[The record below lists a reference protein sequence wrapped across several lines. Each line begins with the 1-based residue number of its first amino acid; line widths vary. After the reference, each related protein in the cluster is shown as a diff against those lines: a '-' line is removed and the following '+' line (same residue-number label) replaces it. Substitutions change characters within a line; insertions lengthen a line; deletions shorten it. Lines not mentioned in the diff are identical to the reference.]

1 MHLLQKKVE
10 VPQSIMN
17 KIPIVIM
24 AAGVSSRMRNSSVP
38 SNISQKLINQS
49 NQRVKGFI
57 QAGDGNEPIIF
68 YIIKNSIKAGIKD
81 FYIILSNNSD
91 QFQEYLKELEIKLS
105 IQIKFGFQDFY
116 GKSKPMGTADAL
128 FQLMNQH
135 KELKTNRFIVCNSD
149 NLYSTQAI
157 KLLLNM
163 NNYNSMIAYN
173 YNCLKF
179 SEERLSSFSLLKI
192 KKNFL
197 ESIIEKPDIY
207 TLKSSSERYVSMN
220 IFSFIGNQVY
230 NYFKDCPINIK
241 RGEKEIAT
249 ALQNMLGD
257 NKNSMIVYPLCEH
270 VPDLTFREDI
280 DKISQYLN

>member
-24 AAGVSSRMRNSSVP
+24 AAGVSSRMRSSSVP

>member
-1 MHLLQKKVE
+1 MHLLQKEVE

-249 ALQNMLGD
+249 ALQKMLGD

>member
-249 ALQNMLGD
+249 ALQKMLGD

>member
-1 MHLLQKKVE
+1 
-10 VPQSIMN
+10 MN

-249 ALQNMLGD
+249 ALQKMLGD